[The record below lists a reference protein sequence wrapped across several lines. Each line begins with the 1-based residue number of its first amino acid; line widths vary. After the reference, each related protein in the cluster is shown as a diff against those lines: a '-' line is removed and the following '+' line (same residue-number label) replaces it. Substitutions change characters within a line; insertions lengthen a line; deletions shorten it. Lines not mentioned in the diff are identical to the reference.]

1 MNYKDSSLI
10 SKIKEIITEAGKA
23 TLEIYNSPDIGLE
36 IKSDE
41 SPLTKADQASHNII
55 LKGLS
60 SLNVQIP
67 VISEEHKNQ
76 AFAERRDESF
86 QWIVDPLDGTKEFVK
101 RNGEFTINIGLL
113 EGSEVVMGCVY
124 IPVQDALYWAVKGEG
139 AYRQKDGQEVSLHA
153 PSFSLKESGL
163 SVVCSRSHL
172 NEETTAFL
180 HRLDQARTISFGSS
194 LKFLKIAEG
203 DAELYP
209 RIAPTMEWDTAA
221 AQIILEE
228 AGGKVIQWQS
238 TDKVIYNKEN
248 LLNPYFVAL
257 GRMKEDLT
265 SLWQV

>member
-1 MNYKDSSLI
+1 MNYKDPSLL

-23 TLEIYNSPDIGLE
+23 TLEIYTSSDIGLE
-36 IKSDE
+36 LKSDE
-41 SPLTKADQASHNII
+41 SPLTKADQSSHNII
-55 LKGLS
+55 MEGLS
-60 SLNVQIP
+60 GLNVQIP

-76 AFAERRDESF
+76 AFAERRDASY

-113 EGSEVVMGCVY
+113 EGSEVVLGCVY
-124 IPVQDALYWAVKGEG
+124 IPVQDALYWAVQGEG
-139 AYRQKDGQEVSLHA
+139 AYRLKDGQEVQLNA
-153 PSFSLKESGL
+153 PDFSIEDTGL
-163 SVVCSRSHL
+163 AVVCSRSHL

-180 HRLDQARTISFGSS
+180 NRLHEAKTISFGSS

-228 AGGKVIQWQS
+228 AGGRVVQWQS
-238 TDKVIYNKEN
+238 TNKVIYNKEN
-248 LLNPYFVAL
+248 LLNPYFVAM
-257 GRMKEDLT
+257 GKMKEELT
-265 SLWQV
+265 SLWQA